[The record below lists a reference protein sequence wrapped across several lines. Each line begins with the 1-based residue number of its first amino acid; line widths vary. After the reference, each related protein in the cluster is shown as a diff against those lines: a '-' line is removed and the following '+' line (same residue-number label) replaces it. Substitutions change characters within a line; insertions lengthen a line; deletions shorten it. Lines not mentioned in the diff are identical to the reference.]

1 MLETGTRLDLKIED
15 VAYRGPGIAH
25 HEGLVIFVDR
35 VAPGERI
42 EAEITSCKKNFAEA
56 RVLRLLEPSPH
67 RIPPCTQVA
76 DGTSLP
82 GCVYDFLDYPT
93 EVEVKHRQM
102 LGLLRQVPGIRE
114 AALPPFAS
122 PAELKY
128 RNKIVLH
135 VQRAGREPAHIGYYG
150 DDNRT
155 VVDIE
160 RCPLACDAINF
171 AWAAQ
176 RDEARRKLE
185 NGQRI
190 TLRWTP
196 ADGVASWV
204 DQASETAPMLTEESP
219 VGPMKVPLDGFYQ
232 VNTAVAGELVRQVR
246 DWYARAA
253 AESGT
258 RHLLDLY
265 CGVGVFAL
273 ACAADGAAPVLGIE
287 SVRPAIAAARQNSRA
302 LGQAATFHCARVE
315 EAARTGFGDLDL
327 SRYLVIADPP
337 RQGLDPNV
345 IDTLGN
351 GRAPHLIYAACDPAT
366 LARDVKRLASF
377 GYRLRAAR
385 MLDMFPRTRHFETAV
400 WLSLGCPA

>member
-1 MLETGTRLDLKIED
+1 MLEAGARLDLKIED
-15 VAYRGPGIAH
+15 VAYRGPGIAR
-25 HEGLVIFVDR
+25 HEGLVIFVPR

-42 EAEITSCKKNFAEA
+42 EAEITASKKNFAEA
-56 RVLRLLEPSPH
+56 RVVRLLEPSPH
-67 RIPPCTQVA
+67 RIPPCTGDA
-76 DGTSLP
+76 EGASLP
-82 GCVYDFLDYPT
+82 GCVYDFLAYPA

-122 PAELKY
+122 PSDLKY

-135 VQRAGREPAHIGYYG
+135 VQRAGRDPARIGYFG

-160 RCPLACDAINF
+160 RCPLTCDAINF
-171 AWAAQ
+171 AWG
-176 RDEARRKLE
+176 ARRDAARRTLE
-185 NGQRI
+185 NGQRL

-196 ADGVASWV
+196 ADGVSSWV
-204 DQASETAPMLTEESP
+204 DQAPEGAPMLTEESP
-219 VGPMKVPLDGFYQ
+219 VGPLKVPLDGFFQ
-232 VNTAVAGELVRQVR
+232 VNAPVAGELVRQVR
-246 DWYARAA
+246 GWYAQAA

-273 ACAADGAAPVLGIE
+273 ACAADGAGPVQGIE
-287 SVRPAIAAARQNSRA
+287 SVRSAVAAARQNSQA
-302 LGQAATFHCARVE
+302 LGLSAAFHCARVE

-327 SRYLVIADPP
+327 ARHIVIADPP
-337 RQGLDPNV
+337 RKGLEPNV
-345 IDTLGN
+345 IETLGN
-351 GRAPHLIYAACDPAT
+351 GRAPHLIYVACDPAT
-366 LARDVKRLASF
+366 LSRDVRRFASF

-400 WLSLGCPA
+400 WLSLG

>member
-1 MLETGTRLDLKIED
+1 MLAAGARLDLKIED
-15 VAYRGPGIAH
+15 VAYRGPGIARY
-25 HEGLVIFVDR
+25 EGLVIFIER
-35 VAPGERI
+35 VAPGERV
-42 EAEITSCKKNFAEA
+42 EAEITASKKNFAEA
-56 RVLRLLEPSPH
+56 RVLRILKPSPH
-67 RIPPCTQVA
+67 RIPPCTLLA
-76 DGTSLP
+76 DGVSLP
-82 GCVYDFLDYPT
+82 GCVYDFLDYPA

-102 LGLLRQVPGIRE
+102 LGLLRHVPGIRE
-114 AALPPFAS
+114 AALPPLAS
-122 PAELKY
+122 PSDLKY

-135 VQRAGREPAHIGYYG
+135 VQRAGRDPARIGYYG

-185 NGQRI
+185 NGQRL

-204 DQASETAPMLTEESP
+204 DQASEDAPMLTEESSA
-219 VGPMKVPLDGFYQ
+219 GPLKVPLDGFYQ
-232 VNTAVAGELVRQVR
+232 VNTAVAAELVRQVR
-246 DWYARAA
+246 EWYARAA
-253 AESGT
+253 EESGT
-258 RHLLDLY
+258 RQLLDLY

-273 ACAADGAAPVLGIE
+273 ACAADGAGPVQGFE
-287 SVRPAIAAARQNSRA
+287 SVRASVAAARQNSRE
-302 LGQAATFHCARVE
+302 LGHAATFHCARVE

-327 SRYLVIADPP
+327 SRHIVIADPP
-337 RQGLDPNV
+337 RQGLEPNV

-366 LARDVKRLASF
+366 LARDIKRLTSL
-377 GYRLRAAR
+377 GYHLRAAR

-400 WLSLGCPA
+400 WLSLG